1 MNEKEILFFI
11 KHFTNH
17 GPDVI
22 DCFSN
27 GNCYWF
33 ARILAQ
39 RFHGSVYYNP
49 KENHFCAR
57 INDNLYDITGKIKS
71 SYFPNYNDNMIWF
84 KSPYFPQD
92 NSSDENKEID
102 WIPWKY
108 YRYTDSSHSRRIR
121 RDCIDLLT

>member
-1 MNEKEILFFI
+1 MNEKQILFFI
-11 KHFTNH
+11 KHFTDH
-17 GPDVI
+17 GLDVI

-57 INDNLYDITGKIKS
+57 IGSDLYDITGKIRS
-71 SYFPNYNDNMIWF
+71 SYFPNIHDNVIWF
-84 KSPYFPQD
+84 NLTD
-92 NSSDENKEID
+92 GDKEVD
-102 WIPWKY
+102 WVPWKY
-108 YRYTDSSHSRRIR
+108 YRYTDSSHSHRIR

>member
-1 MNEKEILFFI
+1 MNEKQILFFI
-11 KHFTNH
+11 KHFTDH

-39 RFHGSVYYNP
+39 RFRGSVYYNP

-57 INDNLYDITGKIKS
+57 IGSDLYDITGKIRS
-71 SYFPNYNDNMIWF
+71 SYFPNIHDNVIWL
-84 KSPYFPQD
+84 
-92 NSSDENKEID
+92 SSSNENKKVD

>member
-1 MNEKEILFFI
+1 MNEKQILFFI
-11 KHFTNH
+11 KHFTDH

-33 ARILAQ
+33 ARILTQ

-57 INDNLYDITGKIKS
+57 IGSDLYDITGKIKS
-71 SYFPNYNDNMIWF
+71 SYFPRDNDNGIWL
-84 KSPYFPQD
+84 
-92 NSSDENKEID
+92 NSLYEDKEVD

-108 YRYTDSSHSRRIR
+108 YHYTDSSHSRHIR

>member
-1 MNEKEILFFI
+1 MNEKEILSFI
-11 KHFTNH
+11 KHFTIH

-57 INDNLYDITGKIKS
+57 LGNDLFDITGKIKS
-71 SYFPNYNDNMIWF
+71 SYFPYYNDNEIWRI
-84 KSPYFPQD
+84 
-92 NSSDENKEID
+92 NSLNENKEVD

-108 YRYTDSSHSRRIR
+108 YHYTDSSHSRRIR